1 MSPLLVEAA
10 GVQKSYDGVPALR
23 DGNFKL
29 ARGSVHALCGG
40 NGAGKSTFLS
50 ILMGIQSRDAGSIRI
65 RDEEVNFQSPLEALN
80 HRIAIITQE
89 LSPIPYMNVA
99 ENIYLGREP
108 RKAVVVDKRTMRA
121 NARVLLERLNFDI
134 DPTAPMVSLSLAQ
147 VQLVEIAKA
156 FSFDAEIVIMDEPTS
171 AIGERETHILFNA
184 IRSLTSHGAGIIY
197 VSHRLEELF
206 EIADEYTVFRDG
218 AYVENGKLGDIDRP
232 YLVRQ
237 IVGREVP
244 QPRKSSRTETGKV
257 MLDVANLSQSEQFND
272 VSLHVASGEIVGIYG
287 LMGSG
292 RSEFLNAV
300 YGIGP
305 RETGRVKVDGREV
318 KPMRPDE
325 SIDAGMAMVTEDRK
339 ESGLVLGAPIRHNI
353 SLSALPHLSWKGVV
367 QRRKERAHAAGM
379 IRQLNIKTATDELP
393 VSTMSGGNQQ
403 KVVLARCLS
412 SRPKVLICDE
422 PTRGIDEGAKQE
434 IYTLLDHFV
443 RSGGAVLLVSSEAPE
458 VLQLSDRIVVFKK
471 GRINET
477 LPGHNASQETLL
489 HAAS

>member
-272 VSLHVASGEIVGIYG
+272 VSLHVASGEIVGI
-287 LMGSG
+287 
-292 RSEFLNAV
+292 
-300 YGIGP
+300 GP

>member
-1 MSPLLVEAA
+1 MSSLLVEAS

-23 DGNFKL
+23 DGRFKL

-50 ILMGIQSRDAGSIRI
+50 ILMGIQARDAGSIRI
-65 RDEEVNFQSPLEALN
+65 RDEEVNFQSPLDALN

-108 RKAVVVDKRTMRA
+108 RKGVVVDKRTMRG
-121 NARVLLERLNFDI
+121 NARALLERLNFDI

-218 AYVENGKLGDIDRP
+218 AYVESGKLGDIDRP
-232 YLVRQ
+232 HLVRQ
-237 IVGREVP
+237 IVGREVA
-244 QPRKSSRTETGKV
+244 QPRKSTRSEAGKV
-257 MLDVANLSQSEQFND
+257 MLDVANLSQSGQFND
-272 VSLHVASGEIVGIYG
+272 VSLRVSSGEIVGIYG

-305 RETGRVKVDGREV
+305 REGGTVTVDGREV
-318 KPMRPDE
+318 MPARPDE

-353 SLSALPHLSWKGVV
+353 SLSALTHLSWKGVV
-367 QRRKERAHAAGM
+367 QRRKERTHAAEM
-379 IRQLNIKTATDELP
+379 IRQLNIKTASDELP

-412 SRPKVLICDE
+412 SRPKLLICDE

-434 IYTLLDHFV
+434 IYTLLDRFV

-471 GRINET
+471 GRIKET
-477 LPGHNASQETLL
+477 LPGHSASQETLL